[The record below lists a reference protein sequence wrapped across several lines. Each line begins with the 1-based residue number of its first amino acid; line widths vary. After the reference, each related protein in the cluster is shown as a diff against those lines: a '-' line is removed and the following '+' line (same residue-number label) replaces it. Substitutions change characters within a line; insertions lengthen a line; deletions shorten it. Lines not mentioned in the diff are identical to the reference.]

1 MVAYRL
7 DINNGDLID
16 EKYRIVQRIGSGSFG
31 DVYQVTDCMGHNYAL
46 KLLRLWE
53 EDSANHEMLV
63 AKFEKEYKAAKLSSD
78 YLIHSIEL
86 GDIGGNP
93 YFLMEYCEK
102 GSLSNMM
109 TKDARTYAKYAR
121 DILEGLHVLHTSGK
135 IHRDLKPDNVL
146 VRNNGKAALTDFGV
160 VGEMEKSKRSK
171 PDFWSKRPKDV
182 HGTPVYMAPEMYNRE
197 KGGITYLP
205 TIDIW
210 SFGVMMYELVT
221 GGDLPFG
228 NIQSETEFSGYMDRA
243 ERGEWDRARL
253 SNHSIGKDWYGIIEK
268 CLEPDYRNRYQSAY
282 EVLQDMRPMIGNVT
296 SGMEKIYLSRSTMIS
311 RLVITQGENWGVA
324 YNLKNYLQNGGR
336 MLRIGRESGND
347 IVLTDTESLYV
358 SRFHFTLEKS
368 LDGSF
373 WLIRDGQWQKNERR
387 WVTSTNGTY
396 LNVTQVSQEGLKIFT
411 GDIITVGEYKIK
423 VE

>member
-1 MVAYRL
+1 M
-7 DINNGDLID
+7 
-16 EKYRIVQRIGSGSFG
+16 
-31 DVYQVTDCMGHNYAL
+31 
-46 KLLRLWE
+46 
-53 EDSANHEMLV
+53 
-63 AKFEKEYKAAKLSSD
+63 
-78 YLIHSIEL
+78 
-86 GDIGGNP
+86 
-93 YFLMEYCEK
+93 
-102 GSLSNMM
+102 
-109 TKDARTYAKYAR
+109 
-121 DILEGLHVLHTSGK
+121 HTSGK

-171 PDFWSKRPKDV
+171 PDFWSKRPKNV
-182 HGTPVYMAPEMYNRE
+182 HGTPLYMAPEMYDRE

-210 SFGVMMYELVT
+210 SVGVMMYELVT

-228 NIQSETEFSGYMDRA
+228 NIQSETEFPGYMERA
-243 ERGEWDRARL
+243 KHGQWDRAKL
-253 SNHSIGKDWYGIIEK
+253 NNHSIGKNWYDIIER
-268 CLEPDYRNRYQSAY
+268 CLAPDYRNRYQSAH
-282 EVLQDMRPMIGNVT
+282 EVLKDLELMIGRVPSRIEND
-296 SGMEKIYLSRSTMIS
+296 YLSRSTAIS
-311 RLVITQGENWGVA
+311 RLVITQGENWGVG
-324 YNLKNYLQNGGR
+324 YSLKNYLQNGGR
-336 MLRIGRESGND
+336 MLRVGRESSND
-347 IVLTDTESLYV
+347 IVLTDAESLYV

-368 LDGSF
+368 LDGSY